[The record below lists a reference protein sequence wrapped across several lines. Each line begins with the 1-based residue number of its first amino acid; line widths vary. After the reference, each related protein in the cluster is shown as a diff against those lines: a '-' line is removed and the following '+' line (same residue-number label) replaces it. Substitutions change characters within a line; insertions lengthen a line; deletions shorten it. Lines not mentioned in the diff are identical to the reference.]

1 MSSSRWT
8 REGGDG
14 TWQNPGPAGRST
26 KKEEERALPAVM
38 LVVFA
43 LTLFVS
49 ASLLFIVE
57 PMVGKMMLPLLG
69 GTPAVWNTCM
79 LFFQAVLLAG
89 YAYAHPTTG
98 LLGLRR
104 QALVH
109 LGLLLL
115 PFRVLPITVPGA
127 RPLSRASPIPVLAA
141 LLGTVVGL

>member
-1 MSSSRWT
+1 M
-8 REGGDG
+8 
-14 TWQNPGPAGRST
+14 
-26 KKEEERALPAVM
+26 PAVM

-89 YAYAHPTTG
+89 YGFAHASTRW
-98 LLGLRR
+98 LGPRR
-104 QALVH
+104 VTRALS
-109 LGLLLL
+109 GWGTK
-115 PFRVLPITVPGA
+115 RE
-127 RPLSRASPIPVLAA
+127 AA
-141 LLGTVVGL
+141 LPGWGGGSTPLIWR